1 MKIKKFTF
9 NPFSENT
16 FIVYDDTKECI
27 IIDPGCYENNERKEL
42 EKYISDN
49 NLKPIMLINTHCHID
64 HVFGNQF
71 VCKRWGLDRQ
81 RNKLDLDI
89 LKNNVELAQL
99 YGFENYEISP
109 MPKKFLNENDKIN
122 FGNSTLTIIL
132 TPGHSPGHISLYSSK
147 EKIIIS
153 GDVLFN
159 NGIGRTDL
167 PGGNYDTLIKSI
179 KEKLLVL
186 EDETIVFCGHGPST
200 TIRKEKLN
208 NPFLS

>member
-1 MKIKKFTF
+1 MKIKTFTF

-71 VCKRWGLDRQ
+71 VCKRWSLDLQ
-81 RNKLDLDI
+81 INKLDLDI

>member
-27 IIDPGCYENNERKEL
+27 IIDPGCYEKNERKEL

-71 VCKRWGLDRQ
+71 VCKRWGLDLQ
-81 RNKLDLDI
+81 INKLDLDI

>member
-71 VCKRWGLDRQ
+71 VCKRWGLDLQ
-81 RNKLDLDI
+81 INKLDLDI

-179 KEKLLVL
+179 KENLLVL

>member
-1 MKIKKFTF
+1 MKIKTFTF

-27 IIDPGCYENNERKEL
+27 IIDPGCYKDNERKEL

-71 VCKRWGLDRQ
+71 VSMRWSLGLQ
-81 RNKLDLDI
+81 INKLDLDI

-109 MPKKFLNENDKIN
+109 MPKKFLNENDEIN
-122 FGNSTLTIIL
+122 FGNSKLTIIL

-153 GDVLFN
+153 GDILFN

-200 TIRKEKLN
+200 TIGKEKLK
-208 NPFLS
+208 NPFIS

>member
-1 MKIKKFTF
+1 MKIKTFTF

-27 IIDPGCYENNERKEL
+27 IIDPGCYEKNERKEL

-71 VCKRWGLDRQ
+71 VCKRWGLDLQ
-81 RNKLDLDI
+81 INKLDLDI

>member
-1 MKIKKFTF
+1 MKIKTFTF

-71 VCKRWGLDRQ
+71 VCKRWSLDLQ
-81 RNKLDLDI
+81 INKLDLDI

-109 MPKKFLNENDKIN
+109 MPKKFLNENDEIN

-200 TIRKEKLN
+200 TIGKEKLN
-208 NPFLS
+208 NPFIS

>member
-71 VCKRWGLDRQ
+71 VCKRWGLDLQ
-81 RNKLDLDI
+81 INKLDLDI

>member
-1 MKIKKFTF
+1 M
-9 NPFSENT
+9 
-16 FIVYDDTKECI
+16 
-27 IIDPGCYENNERKEL
+27 
-42 EKYISDN
+42 
-49 NLKPIMLINTHCHID
+49 
-64 HVFGNQF
+64 
-71 VCKRWGLDRQ
+71 RWSLGLQ
-81 RNKLDLDI
+81 INKLDLDI

-109 MPKKFLNENDKIN
+109 MPKKFLNENDEIN
-122 FGNSTLTIIL
+122 FGNSKLTIIL

-147 EKIIIS
+147 DKIIIS

-179 KEKLLVL
+179 KEKVLVL

-200 TIRKEKLN
+200 TIGKEKLN
-208 NPFLS
+208 NPFIS